1 MTVLQPVST
10 KNLAAE
16 LYDLP
21 TLDWSDVEATIAAAP
36 NGPKF
41 TWFLTTINP
50 DGRPHTTGI
59 GHIWHDGGIHFA
71 TGPAVRKTRN
81 LLADSRCSIA
91 GALTNYDVV
100 FDGTAERVTEP
111 ALLAALVTKYNDV
124 GWPAEV
130 EGDAITAPYS
140 APSAGPAPWH
150 LYRFTISAVT
160 ALKTTGESGA
170 TRWRFR

>member
-1 MTVLQPVST
+1 MTVLVPSST
-10 KNLAAE
+10 RNLAAE

-21 TLDWSDVEATIAAAP
+21 TLDWATVEAAVAACP
-36 NGPKF
+36 NGPKH
-41 TWFLTTINP
+41 TWFLTTVDP

-59 GHIWHDGGIHFA
+59 GHIWHDGAIHFA

-91 GALTNYDVV
+91 GALEDYDVV
-100 FDGTAERVTEP
+100 FDGDAERVTDP
-111 ALLAALVTKYNDV
+111 GLLAALVAKYNAV

-150 LYRFTISAVT
+150 LYRFTIGAVT
-160 ALKTTGESGA
+160 ALKTSGESGA
-170 TRWRFR
+170 TKWRFR

>member
-1 MTVLQPVST
+1 MTVLTPVST
-10 KNLAAE
+10 KNLAAG

-21 TLDWSDVEATIAAAP
+21 TLEWADVEAAVAAAK
-36 NGPKF
+36 NGPRF
-41 TWFLTTINP
+41 TWFLTTIDP
-50 DGRPHTTGI
+50 GGRPHTTGI
-59 GHIWHDGGIHFA
+59 GHIWHEGAIHFA

-91 GALTNYDVV
+91 GALEDYDVV
-100 FDGTAERVTEP
+100 FDGDAERVTDP
-111 ALLAALVTKYNDV
+111 ALLTAIVAKYNEV

-150 LYRFTISAVT
+150 VYRFTIGAVT
-160 ALKTTGESGA
+160 ALQTKGEGGA
-170 TRWRFR
+170 TKWRF

>member
-1 MTVLQPVST
+1 MTVLEPSSA
-10 KNLAAE
+10 KNLAAG

-21 TLDWSDVEATIAAAP
+21 TLDWAEVEAAVATCP
-36 NGPKF
+36 NGPRH
-41 TWFLTTINP
+41 TWFLTTIDP

-91 GALTNYDVV
+91 GAMQDYDVV
-100 FDGTAERVTEP
+100 FDGTAERVTDP
-111 ALLAALVTKYNDV
+111 DLLAALVAKYNEV

-150 LYRFTISAVT
+150 LYRFTIGAAT
-160 ALKTTGESGA
+160 ALMTSGDGGA
-170 TRWRFR
+170 TKWRFR